1 MKRILIVSQYFDPES
16 FKVNDIAYFLAENK
30 YQVDVLAG
38 IPNYPAG
45 NFYKGYGL
53 FKRRF
58 EIKNG
63 VHIYRTFQTPRGNAS
78 GFLLSLNYLS
88 YAFFASIV
96 ALFWAF
102 TRKYDAVFVHE
113 TSPVTQGIPAVLLK
127 RIQKIPLYFWVL
139 DLWPES
145 LEAAGGIHNKHIL
158 NIFSKLTKHLY
169 FHSDKILISSKGF
182 RKSILD
188 KGNFADKIIY
198 YPNWCEDVFTSD
210 TKYPLPLLP
219 NGFKVVFAGNIGAAQ
234 DFKSVMQAF
243 LLLKGNNN
251 IKFIIAGD
259 GREKHWVED
268 FILKYSLQQQV
279 IMLGRLPI
287 DAMPSLFS
295 KADLMLVSL
304 KDEPIFSLTLPA
316 KVQAYM
322 AAGKPIVAMLNGEGA
337 NLLKEADCGYSVNS
351 GDFNTLANLIERL
364 SHESD
369 TLIQK
374 GVNGK
379 KFYDIHFSKKRCLTN
394 LINLLS
400 L

>member
-16 FKVNDIAYFLAENK
+16 FKVNDIAYHLADNEC
-30 YQVDVLAG
+30 QVDVLAG
-38 IPNYPAG
+38 IPNYPTG
-45 NFYKGYGL
+45 KFYEGYGI
-53 FKRRF
+53 FKRRA

-63 VHIYRTFQTPRGNAS
+63 VHIYRTFQTPRGSAS
-78 GFLLSLNYLS
+78 GLLLSLNYLS

-96 ALFWAF
+96 ALFWSF

-158 NIFSKLTKHLY
+158 NIFSKLTRHLY
-169 FHSDKILISSKGF
+169 YHSDKILISSKGF

-198 YPNWCEDVFTSD
+198 FPNWCEDVFDSD
-210 TKYPLPLLP
+210 TQYPLPTLP
-219 NGFKVVFAGNIGAAQ
+219 DGFKVVFAGNIGAAQ

-243 LLLKGNNN
+243 SQLKDNTN

-259 GREKHWVED
+259 GRERHWVED
-268 FILKYSLQQQV
+268 FILENGLQQQV
-279 IMLGRLPI
+279 FMLGRLPI
-287 DAMPSLFS
+287 EAMPSLFS

-337 NLLKEADCGYSVNS
+337 NLLKEADCGFSVNS
-351 GDFNTLANLIERL
+351 GDFKGLANLIERL
-364 SHESD
+364 SNESN
-369 TLIQK
+369 TLTQK

-379 KFYDIHFSKKRCLTN
+379 KYYDLNFSKKQCLTN
-394 LINLLS
+394 LINII
-400 L
+400 